1 MQDLVLMGKLNNQ
14 LKDNFV
20 SVMNMLNEMI

>member
-14 LKDNFV
+14 LQDNFV
-20 SVMNMLNEMI
+20 SVMNMLNEMS

>member
-14 LKDNFV
+14 LQDNFV